1 MKPTREAKIRQVMS
15 ELYKIAK
22 GMPKG
27 QGLKVSNKLD
37 RISRELKK
45 DRKEIN

>member
-27 QGLKVSNKLD
+27 MGLKVSNKLD

-45 DRKEIN
+45 DRKE

>member
-22 GMPKG
+22 EMPNGK
-27 QGLKVSNKLD
+27 GLKVSNKLD

-45 DRKEIN
+45 DRKE